1 MGSVFAELQQIL
13 LRHAPETSH
22 NPMLSSAGVS
32 VNASISFAGGACRQ
46 AVCRPFTWPKGVA
59 VAVFPLTL

>member
-1 MGSVFAELQQIL
+1 
-13 LRHAPETSH
+13 
-22 NPMLSSAGVS
+22 MLSSVGVS
-32 VNASISFAGGACRQ
+32 VNASTSFAGGACRQ